1 MFIAFFMEAIMR
13 LNRTNRVQKISLIGI
28 LAGLGAVLMAFI
40 QIPYPPV
47 PFLRIEFSDVVV
59 LLAFLIYGWKEAA
72 FVGLLK
78 ALVNALVL
86 GPVGPIA
93 IGQISA
99 FIASMSYVLG
109 LALVLKYLVRTPSLV
124 RGILIVSLVTS
135 VMVGVN
141 YFFVTPIYFGAWT
154 YLGVREWLNLSSF
167 GLSGTGSYLW
177 TIVVVYTPFN
187 ILKGIAVMTVYFI
200 VAKAVIAF
208 TELESKPTF

>member
-1 MFIAFFMEAIMR
+1 MR
-13 LNRTNRVQKISLIGI
+13 LDPYNRVQKISLIGI

-59 LLAFLIYGWKEAA
+59 LLAFLIYGWKEAT
-72 FVGLLK
+72 FVGALK
-78 ALVNALVL
+78 ALVNAIVL

-99 FIASMSYVLG
+99 FMASMGYVLG
-109 LALVLKYLVRTPSLV
+109 LYLVLKLLASTPSLL
-124 RGILIVSLVTS
+124 RGGLVVLLVTS
-135 VMVGVN
+135 LMVVLN
-141 YFFVTPIYFGAWT
+141 YFFVTPIYFGSWT

-177 TIVVVYTPFN
+177 TIIVVYTPFN

-208 TELESKPTF
+208 TELDAKPTF

>member
-1 MFIAFFMEAIMR
+1 MR
-13 LNRTNRVQKISLIGI
+13 LDTNNRVQKISIIGV

-59 LLAFLIYGWKEAA
+59 LLAFLLYGWKEAA
-72 FVGLLK
+72 FVGFLK
-78 ALVNALVL
+78 ALVNALIL

-99 FIASMSYVLG
+99 FMASMSYVLG
-109 LALVLKYLVRTPSLV
+109 LAMVLKYLFKTPSIL
-124 RGILIVSLVTS
+124 RGSLIILMVTT
-135 VMVGVN
+135 VMVVLN
-141 YFFVTPIYFGAWT
+141 YFFVTPIYFGSWT

-177 TIVVVYTPFN
+177 TIIVVYTPFN
-187 ILKGIAVMTVYFI
+187 LLKGIAVMSAYFI
-200 VAKAVIAF
+200 VAKAVMAF
-208 TELESKPTF
+208 TEIESKPTF

>member
-1 MFIAFFMEAIMR
+1 
-13 LNRTNRVQKISLIGI
+13 
-28 LAGLGAVLMAFI
+28 
-40 QIPYPPV
+40 
-47 PFLRIEFSDVVV
+47 VVV

-109 LALVLKYLVRTPSLV
+109 LALVLKYLVKTPSLV

-167 GLSGTGSYLW
+167 GLSGTGSYLG

-208 TELESKPTF
+208 TEIESRPTF